1 MILLSMI
8 NRNPW
13 VKIQTTI
20 ICTEQSKVNGVVSSA
35 GILYTAQGVR
45 PHSGFFPPQDG
56 VLISTAHLY
65 GADRC
70 WRSCRIQSPGTVPD

>member
-1 MILLSMI
+1 MI

-45 PHSGFFPPQDG
+45 PHSGFFPLRTVFSFPLHISMEPTDAGGPAGSRALGQC
-56 VLISTAHLY
+56 LIKTHY
-65 GADRC
+65 
-70 WRSCRIQSPGTVPD
+70 